1 MGPGSR
7 TSRDGAYLALK
18 PLKHTL
24 GSVVREG
31 HKGWPRGPRGV
42 QLSGSMEDTQ
52 GHRQLPRPRSTRA
65 SKRGRHTLPAGA
77 TTPQAGFR
85 AFPPPPTGQE
95 ACGTDRPALF
105 RNPRAAL
112 LLSSQ
117 SGASRGRPQL
127 SRETCSEEQKSALRG
142 LFHGSPYLPQE
153 GSQEVKAGQ
162 AAWEPR
168 QKLLPGLGVSHAKQE
183 SDAEPW
189 GPWSTLCSVP
199 PTWGSP
205 VPHHRPLSTR
215 TQPGVT
221 RQTKLN
227 HHPHSQTY

>member
-18 PLKHTL
+18 ALRHTL
-24 GSVVREG
+24 GWVVREG
-31 HKGWPRGPRGV
+31 HKGWPRGV

-85 AFPPPPTGQE
+85 AFPLPPAGQE

-127 SRETCSEEQKSALRG
+127 SRETCSEKQKPALRG
-142 LFHGSPYLPQE
+142 LFHGSPHLPQE

-162 AAWEPR
+162 PARDPR
-168 QKLLPGLGVSHAKQE
+168 QELLPGLGVSLAKQE

-189 GPWSTLCSVP
+189 RPWSTLCSVP
-199 PTWGSP
+199 NLGGHLIPTTDDCP
-205 VPHHRPLSTR
+205 QER
-215 TQPGVT
+215 
-221 RQTKLN
+221 
-227 HHPHSQTY
+227 SQE